1 MTSFQKLRLKFS
13 IYFSM
18 KLNAYSKKADCFLH
32 NLITKGKFLYADRY
46 EAYIE
51 YNGKVYAVWISNTY
65 YASCASAHLCTKFH
79 DGLYVYYERIYSY
92 VRPSRYM
99 EYKFFLWLYENQDA
113 QIERELI
120 C

>member
-1 MTSFQKLRLKFS
+1 MS
-13 IYFSM
+13 
-18 KLNAYSKKADCFLH
+18 N
-32 NLITKGKFLYADRY
+32 NLITKGKFLYADIY

-51 YNGKVYAVWISNTY
+51 YDGNVYAVWISNTY
-65 YASCASAHLCTKFH
+65 YASCASVNLCTKFC
-79 DGLYVYYERIYSY
+79 DGTYVYHEMIYSY

-113 QIERELI
+113 QIDRELI